1 MQLNTREEK
10 RERGDLIIIY
20 KLMNN
25 QEETDRKYLILKRK
39 EETGNLRGK
48 QEKIA
53 KDNLLGWHKI
63 VFPKEV

>member
-1 MQLNTREEK
+1 
-10 RERGDLIIIY
+10 
-20 KLMNN
+20 MNN